1 MKRILSS
8 VLAIVMM
15 VSVFSVLTVTAS
27 AAEDASKYQVTTTG
41 FKNGEITFNISL
53 APDQTIYDAMVSI
66 KFDKTAVSVKA
77 GGPATTTDSDGNKVD
92 VVDGLHASGIS
103 YYNDS
108 CYTFAYT
115 TSKESGYKIG
125 STAKSIFTITFKA
138 LNANVAPSFSFYAG
152 DNDSTTLIKEF
163 KNVSQLATPEIA
175 SATSNANS
183 VVLTWKAVT
192 GAKQYKIYKQNGST
206 MSVVATVGAD
216 VTSYEDKAVEQ
227 GKSYTYGVSAVDNAN
242 GETSY
247 KTIKVTHKLPELKAP
262 VISSAKATT
271 SGVKVVW
278 GAVEGAAKYNVYR
291 KVYNPS
297 TKKWDKSWKAVKTG
311 LTTTEYVD
319 GSVTLGTQY
328 KYLVKA
334 VNGDLKKNSAESSVV
349 TFKISPTPQAY
360 IKSNGIKIKWSTVV
374 SAESYII
381 YRAEYNDSKGK
392 YNSYKKMTTVNGSTK
407 EWTDTKATSGKKY
420 KYCLKAV
427 KGSVVCSKAQSNSMY
442 FLTKTTVKAAKAKTG
457 VKVSWTEVKGATS
470 FKIYRSELQNGAWT
484 KFSQV
489 GTAKSNVKS
498 FTDTTVVSGVQY
510 KYKVKAIKSK
520 TGQTSSETAAYLY
533 LAAPKV
539 TAVKGTDCIN
549 VTWTESAGA
558 TEYVVYR
565 STYDAKKKKW
575 SSFKKQTTTNATT
588 TSYKDTKAKS
598 GTKYKYCVKAKNGSV
613 VSAYLT
619 SKSVK
624 R

>member
-53 APDQTIYDAMVSI
+53 APNQTIYDAMVSV
-66 KFDKTAVSVKA
+66 KFDKAQVSVKA

-138 LNANVAPSFSFYAG
+138 LNANVAPSFGFYAG

-163 KNVSQLATPEIA
+163 KNVSQLAIPEIA
-175 SATSNANS
+175 SATSTMNS

-206 MSVVATVGAD
+206 MSVVATVGAG
-216 VTSYEDKAVEQ
+216 VTSYEDKAVET
-227 GKSYTYGVSAVDNAN
+227 GKSYTYAVSAVDNAN

-247 KTIKVTHKLPELKAP
+247 KTITVTHKLPALTAP
-262 VISSAKATT
+262 VISA
-271 SGVKVVW
+271 VKSTEKGIKITW
-278 GAVEGAAKYNVYR
+278 SAVEGAAEYKVYR
-291 KVYNPS
+291 KTYNAS
-297 TKKWDKSWKAVKTG
+297 TKKWDKNWTNIGKTTSAV
-311 LTTTEYVD
+311 LEYVD
-319 GSVTLGTQY
+319 GKTELGTKY

-334 VNGDLKKNSAESSVV
+334 VNGSTTKNSKASAEI
-349 TFKISPTPQAY
+349 TFKISPTPTAY
-360 IKSNGIKIKWSTVV
+360 LKTNGIKVKWATVV
-374 SAESYII
+374 SADEYRI
-381 YRAEYNDSKGK
+381 YRSEYNA
-392 YNSYKKMTTVNGSTK
+392 STK
-407 EWTDTKATSGKKY
+407 KWSSFQKVKTAGATTKAWTDTKTKSGTKY
-420 KYCLKAV
+420 KYCIKAV
-427 KGSVVCSKAQSNSMY
+427 NGKVVCDKEASNSMY
-442 FLTKTTVKAAKAKTG
+442 YLTQTTAKVSKAKTG
-457 VKVSWTEVKGATS
+457 VKVSWSTVKGASS
-470 FKIYRSELQNGAWT
+470 FKIYRSELKNGAWSS
-484 KFSQV
+484 FAYV
-489 GTAKSNVKS
+489 AKVDSKALS
-498 FTDTTVVSGVQY
+498 YTDTTVVSGVQY
-510 KYKVKAIKSK
+510 KYKLKAIKGSQ
-520 TGQTSSETAAYLY
+520 GQTSSATTAILY
-533 LAAPKV
+533 LEAPEITV
-539 TAVKGTDCIN
+539 AKGTDGIN
-549 VTWTESAGA
+549 LSWKESAGA

-565 STYDAKKKKW
+565 KTYDAKKKKW
-575 SSFKKQTTTNATT
+575 SSFKKQKTVTT
-588 TSYKDTKAKS
+588 TSYKDTTAKS
-598 GTKYKYCVKAKNGSV
+598 GVKYKYCVKAKSGNV
-613 VSAYLT
+613 TSAYITT
-619 SKSVK
+619 SSVK

>member
-8 VLAIVMM
+8 VLAVIMM
-15 VSVFSVLTVTAS
+15 MSVFSVLTVTAS
-27 AAEDASKYQVTTTG
+27 AAEDASKYQVTSTG

-53 APDQTIYDAMVSI
+53 APNQTIYDAMVSV
-66 KFDKTAVSVKA
+66 KFDKTQVSVKS
-77 GGPATTTDSDGNKVD
+77 GGPATTTDSDGNTVD

-103 YYNDS
+103 YYDDS

-125 STAKSIFTITFKA
+125 STEKSIFTITFKS
-138 LNANVAPSFSFYAG
+138 LNANSAPSFKFYAG
-152 DNDSTTLIKEF
+152 NTDSTTLIKEF
-163 KNVSQLATPEIA
+163 KNVSQLSVPEIA
-175 SATSNANS
+175 SATSTMNS

-192 GAKQYKIYKQNGST
+192 GAKQYKIYKHNGST
-206 MSVVATVGAD
+206 MAVVATVGGD
-216 VTSYEDKAVEQ
+216 VTSYEDKSVET
-227 GKSYTYGVSAVDNAN
+227 GKSYTYGVSAVDNVN

-247 KTIKVTHKLPELKAP
+247 KTKKITHKLPELKAP
-262 VISSAKATT
+262 VISSAKVTT
-271 SGVKVVW
+271 SGVKLTW

-291 KVYNPS
+291 KTYNAS
-297 TKKWDKSWKAVKTG
+297 KKKWDSKWKAVKTG

-319 GSVTLGTQY
+319 GTVKLGTQY
-328 KYLVKA
+328 KYLIKA
-334 VNGDLKKNSAESSVV
+334 VNGDVTKNSAESSTL
-349 TFKISPTPQAY
+349 TFKISPTPKAY
-360 IKSNGIKIKWSTVV
+360 IKSNGIKIKWSPVV
-374 SAESYII
+374 SAESYKI
-381 YRAEYNDSKGK
+381 YRAEYNESKKK
-392 YNSYKKMTTVNGSTK
+392 YNSYKKVKTVNGSTK
-407 EWTDTKATSGKKY
+407 EWTDTKVTSGKKY
-420 KYCLKAV
+420 KYCIKAV

-457 VKVSWTEVKGATS
+457 VKVSWSAVKGATS

-484 KFSQV
+484 KFSQI

-498 FTDTTVVSGVQY
+498 FTDTKVVSGVQY

-520 TGQTSSETAAYLY
+520 TGQTSSETAAFLY
-533 LAAPKV
+533 LAAPEV
-539 TAVKGTDCIN
+539 TVAVANDGIN
-549 VTWTESAGA
+549 VSWSESAGA
-558 TEYVVYR
+558 TNYIVYR

-575 SSFKKQTTTNATT
+575 SSFKKQTTTNAAT

-598 GTKYKYCVKAKNGSV
+598 GTKYKYCVKAKNGSA